1 MNLKFLHSKF
11 LFKKKK
17 KECINT
23 LYKST
28 LISRKE
34 KRDKSVTGRKLIAGS
49 AAGGN

>member
-1 MNLKFLHSKF
+1 MNLKFLHRKF
-11 LFKKKK
+11 LFKKK

>member
-17 KECINT
+17 RINT